1 MTLEFDQD
9 LLKKMAKTQHQL
21 DAQNQSQVVSEQ
33 QVQADIDHLLQVEPV
48 KTAVTLLAAE

>member
-9 LLKKMAKTQHQL
+9 LLNKMAKTQHQL
-21 DAQNQSQVVSEQ
+21 DAQNQSHMVSEQ

-48 KTAVTLLAAE
+48 KTAITLLAAE